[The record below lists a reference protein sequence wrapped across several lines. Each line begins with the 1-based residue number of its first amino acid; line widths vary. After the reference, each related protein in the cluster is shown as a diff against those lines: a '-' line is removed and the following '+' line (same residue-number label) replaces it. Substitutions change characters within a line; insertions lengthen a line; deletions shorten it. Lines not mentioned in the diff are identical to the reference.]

1 MVSGKLLLTDSTHIL
16 ANAAKEKREIIE
28 VPDTPSE
35 YVRKLDRE
43 ALEAGLLD
51 EPVTYPEKTK
61 TVPLVCLRYEPDTTG
76 KGRKCGLFSLFGCD
90 FSRVIP
96 LGGICQQHRN
106 ATPFRD
112 LTKLRTTNH
121 RAEYFSFYPYY
132 RTHLF
137 NECVRIFVAFLPPG
151 GYIKIRTHKSSI
163 L

>member
-1 MVSGKLLLTDSTHIL
+1 MVSGKLLLTDFTHIL

-61 TVPLVCLRYEPDTTG
+61 TVPLVCLRYELNTTG

-90 FSRVIP
+90 FFKGYSTWGYLSTAPKYDGLRKEIFQTNVLSIHFIVP
-96 LGGICQQHRN
+96 FICYN
-106 ATPFRD
+106 P
-112 LTKLRTTNH
+112 TTT
-121 RAEYFSFYPYY
+121 R
-132 RTHLF
+132 
-137 NECVRIFVAFLPPG
+137 
-151 GYIKIRTHKSSI
+151 K
-163 L
+163 

>member
-35 YVRKLDRE
+35 HVRKLDRE

-96 LGGICQQHRN
+96 LGGICQQHRSST
-106 ATPFRD
+106 ACRG
-112 LTKLRTTNH
+112 LWAISGL
-121 RAEYFSFYPYY
+121 S
-132 RTHLF
+132 
-137 NECVRIFVAFLPPG
+137 VR
-151 GYIKIRTHKSSI
+151 
-163 L
+163 